1 MKKKFIGDKAFYRMV
16 LKLVIPLVIQ
26 QGITSF
32 VSLLDNVMV
41 GGLGTESIS
50 AVAIVNQI
58 LMVFNLTIFGG
69 LSGASIFG
77 AQFAGREDWEG
88 QRHTFRFKMYFSVIV
103 TLIGVGIFM
112 LFGKDFINLFL
123 LGESDGGNIALTL
136 QEGVEYLKIM
146 LWGLTPFVI
155 VQAYV
160 GSLRETGETVAPMI
174 ASVTAIL
181 VNLVLN
187 WVLIFGNLGAPAM
200 GVRGAAIATVI
211 SRYVE
216 LAYIL
221 WHAHAHQEKY
231 NFLCGAYSS
240 FRVPGSL
247 IRKISVTGLPLLLNE
262 VLWSLGQTFINQSY
276 SSRGLAAVASVNIT
290 STAWNLF
297 TVIMYAMGNAVA
309 ILVGQRLGAGDKE
322 GARDVDRKLIFLST
336 VIHVM
341 MGLMLVACADL
352 IPLLYNVEP
361 AVRQMTAQ
369 LLRIAGVALPL
380 HAFSHV
386 VYFTI
391 RSGGKTGIT
400 FLFDAVYT
408 WVIPV
413 TLAYCLSHYTG
424 LPIQWVYFC
433 VQFIDVIKVFIG
445 ALMLKSDFWA
455 NNVVSTEQ

>member
-1 MKKKFIGDKAFYRMV
+1 M
-16 LKLVIPLVIQ
+16 
-26 QGITSF
+26 
-32 VSLLDNVMV
+32 
-41 GGLGTESIS
+41 
-50 AVAIVNQI
+50 AIVNQI

-88 QRHTFRFKMYFSVIV
+88 QRYTFRFKMYFSVIV
-103 TLIGVGIFM
+103 TLLGVGIFVM
-112 LFGKDFINLFL
+112 FGGSFINLFL

-136 QEGVEYLKIM
+136 QEGIAYLDIM
-146 LWGLTPFVI
+146 LWGLAPFVL
-155 VQAYV
+155 VQTYT
-160 GSLRETGETVAPMI
+160 GSLRENGETVAPMI
-174 ASVTAIL
+174 ASVAAIL

-187 WVLIFGNLGAPAM
+187 WVLIFGHLGAPAM

-216 LAYIL
+216 LGYIL
-221 WHAHAHQEKY
+221 RHAHAHHEKY
-231 NFLCGAYSS
+231 HFLRGAYSS
-240 FRVPGSL
+240 FKVPANL
-247 IRKISVTGLPLLLNE
+247 IRKISATGLPLLLNE

-276 SSRGLAAVASVNIT
+276 SSRGLAAVAAVNIT

-297 TVIMYAMGNAVA
+297 SVIMYAMGNAVA

-336 VIHVM
+336 VIHVL

-361 AVRQMTAQ
+361 SVREMTAQ

-380 HAFSHV
+380 HSFSHV

-408 WVIPV
+408 WVVPV
-413 TLAYCLSHYTG
+413 TLAYGLSHYTG

-433 VQFIDVIKVFIG
+433 VQFIDVIKVVIG
-445 ALMLKSDFWA
+445 AIMLKSDFWA
-455 NNVVSTEQ
+455 NNVVTTADA